1 MIEIVPDKVR
11 TIQSQAGPPKVFRA
25 VQRVS
30 GLPTNTTTL
39 FVQYT
44 ASGDRAARFFYFTIP
59 SKIQESSYQGG
70 LLGNSQKKHFLT
82 GRKPALKAGTQI
94 NLLQLIGGTE

>member
-1 MIEIVPDKVR
+1 MIEIYQIKLGQYNHR
-11 TIQSQAGPPKVFRA
+11 RAPPKLFGLFNVSQVCQLTLLPFLFNIPR
-25 VQRVS
+25 RVIVPR
-30 GLPTNTTTL
+30 G
-39 FVQYT
+39 
-44 ASGDRAARFFYFTIP
+44 FFYFTIP